1 MAGRM
6 SARWMWEHCLR
17 STTLGFFFSAAV
29 LLGSVA
35 TLFAWLTFSPFPRPI
50 ASVSSSS
57 TAALGC
63 RPDGEGS
70 WSIGIFY
77 GDSPFSLKAIESV
90 RIFSFFFSLFVFKA
104 FFFSLVWILIGIWV
118 MGTEECMEE
127 RKRSVAGGESCVYVR
142 VGFGC
147 WISEQFCRRSLP
159 LYPGE

>member
-6 SARWMWEHCLR
+6 GARWRWELCLR
-17 STTLGFFFSAAV
+17 STTFGFLFSAAL

-35 TLFAWLTFSPFPRPI
+35 VLFSWLTFSPFPRPI
-50 ASVSSSS
+50 TSSS
-57 TAALGC
+57 TAAPGC

-90 RIFSFFFSLFVFKA
+90 RIFSFFASLFVSQPF
-104 FFFSLVWILIGIWV
+104 LIWV
-118 MGTEECMEE
+118 WMLTGIRVIWTEECVEE
-127 RKRSVAGGESCVYVR
+127 RKRGVAGGESCVYLR
-142 VGFGC
+142 FSFGC

-159 LYPGE
+159 LYPGA